1 MGPSTSSPRPA
12 PLGLCL
18 TDAPVPRAPLL
29 SFTSGPVPSPPTP
42 SLTRPDYCT
51 SMSQADGYPMVTRST
66 LRTLLQIRPRE
77 PRASMA
83 VGVGGGRP
91 CRAQHRL
98 QGRRCGVSPSRLLQ
112 PRMTSLLVFTQIGPD
127 QSKI

>member
-18 TDAPVPRAPLL
+18 TEAPVPRAPLL

-83 VGVGGGRP
+83 VGVGGGAPAGPNTDSRDVGAEGAP
-91 CRAQHRL
+91 AVC
-98 QGRRCGVSPSRLLQ
+98 CSP
-112 PRMTSLLVFTQIGPD
+112 G
-127 QSKI
+127 